1 MVFCNG
7 TGRRA
12 CVVQFRYSIGYW
24 GAVGAQA
31 IGAILIMWD
40 GMPLY
45 REALRSP
52 ESLQPN
58 PIASGWLLLYAGIIQ
73 AAYWAGRRWDP
84 HALVGCYP
92 LSGHL
97 VSFLGRMPLLF
108 GTAAFG
114 FLFFA
119 RPPGLSLSFF
129 EYAVVLAALFSLYC
143 FNQAMERCAVALAA
157 NDPSRSK
164 P

>member
-7 TGRRA
+7 AERRA
-12 CVVQFRYSIGYW
+12 CVVWFRDHVGYW

-52 ESLQPN
+52 ESVQPN
-58 PIASGWLLLYAGIIQ
+58 PIGSGWLLLYASLIQ
-73 AAYWAGRRWDP
+73 AAYWTGRRWDP
-84 HALVGCYP
+84 HELVGCYP
-92 LSGHL
+92 VSGHL

-114 FLFFA
+114 LLFFA
-119 RPPGLSLSFF
+119 RPPGLSLSVF
-129 EYAVVLAALFSLYC
+129 ESGMVLAALFSLYC
-143 FNQAMERCAVALAA
+143 FNQAMERCAGALAA
-157 NDPSRSK
+157 NEPSRSR